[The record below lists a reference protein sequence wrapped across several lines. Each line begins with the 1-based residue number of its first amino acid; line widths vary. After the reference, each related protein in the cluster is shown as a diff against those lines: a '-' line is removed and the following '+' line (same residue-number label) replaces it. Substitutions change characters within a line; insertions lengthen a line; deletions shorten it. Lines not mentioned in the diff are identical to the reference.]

1 MGIDIIIPAYN
12 SKDTLLN
19 TLTSIVMQKDL
30 EKINIQVT
38 IVNDC
43 SDYSYSSLVDYF
55 SPYLNIQELVTDK
68 NVGPGEARNLGIK
81 STKNEYI
88 IFIDSDDCFYGT
100 NSIKTLY
107 DQINSNN
114 YDLIISD
121 FICNRNGI
129 KEIKKHDFIWLHGK
143 IYRRSF
149 LEKNTIYFNKSR
161 ANEDNGFNQLVLL
174 MKPNI
179 SFISTI
185 TYIYQ
190 DNSNSITQKNNRLYE
205 LTGLEGFAYNINW
218 AIEEGLKRNCDKN
231 DIVLLAM
238 KSLISMYYNYIEL
251 YDKYDVS
258 PIIKWSKPIL
268 DTYNK
273 FPDLAITQDEINIF
287 IKLKEQS
294 YLKHNI
300 KLNKKIT
307 FTEFLSK
314 INELK

>member
-19 TLTSIVMQKDL
+19 TLTSIVMQKGL
-30 EKINIQVT
+30 EKINMQVT

-43 SDYSYSSLVDYF
+43 SDYSYSNLVDYF
-55 SPYLNIQELVTDK
+55 SSYINIKEIVTNK
-68 NVGPGEARNLGIK
+68 NVGPGEARNLGLK
-81 STKNEYI
+81 STKEEYI

-107 DQINSNN
+107 DEINSNN

-129 KEIKKHDFIWLHGK
+129 KEIKKHDVIWLHGK

-149 LEKNTIYFNKSR
+149 LEKNNICFNESR

-179 SFISTI
+179 KLIPTI

-190 DNSNSITQKNNRLYE
+190 DNSLSITQKNNRLYE

-268 DTYNK
+268 D
-273 FPDLAITQDEINIF
+273 INIEMP
-287 IKLKEQS
+287 IIPI
-294 YLKHNI
+294 N
-300 KLNKKIT
+300 
-307 FTEFLSK
+307 TENVDL
-314 INELK
+314 ILPP